1 MKILFVASELT
12 PLAKVGGLGDAVQA
26 LAKALSKL
34 GLQISIVIPR
44 YEFIRK
50 DELKLIKDNV
60 LVSIGDK
67 QEKIA
72 LYKTKLPKSDIDV
85 FLIDNPDY
93 LSTGPAPYFEQ
104 TAFVGAKEEIQRF
117 VFFSKAV
124 FVLLKQG
131 LLGGFDILH

>member
-12 PLAKVGGLGDAVQA
+12 PLAKVGGLGDAVGA

-44 YEFIRK
+44 YEFIKK

-124 FVLLKQG
+124 FV
-131 LLGGFDILH
+131 